1 MRQAGISWAS
11 VSLWVFVAAGG
22 LAEPAPGATLA
33 ELVGRISETEIEGHI
48 AALEGPRY
56 TAAEQALT
64 LAYIE
69 AELTSYGYAVAHQTA
84 GSSEN
89 LIAAIEGDVDPNRV
103 FVVGAH
109 FDTVSGSPG
118 ADDDASGVAAV
129 LEIARVLVGRRSD
142 YTIHLVFFAL
152 EEVGMAGSETYAQT
166 ASTGAV
172 DVIGMVSLDM
182 IAYTCD
188 TPGCQFTIPDIPGCL
203 DFANPIPDVGT
214 FIGAVSNTASAD
226 LLADFAMRA
235 RRHVPPLEVETGTVA
250 GAGECFPDSRRSDH
264 KSFWDEGFP
273 AMVLGDGGEARNPH
287 YHQASDTLATLDIP
301 FAANVTRAVMVSAA
315 IDAHLDF
322 EPSAVPALDI
332 AMRGVLA
339 AALSAA
345 GILAR
350 EKTGPERGRER
361 V

>member
-1 MRQAGISWAS
+1 MRQAGISWAW
-11 VSLWVFVAAGG
+11 VSLLVFVAAGG
-22 LAEPAPGATLA
+22 LPGSATGATLA

-56 TAAEQALT
+56 TPAEQAAT
-64 LAYIE
+64 LAHLE

-109 FDTVSGSPG
+109 FDTVSDTPG
-118 ADDDASGVAAV
+118 ADDNASGVAAV
-129 LEIARVLVGRRSD
+129 LEIARVLAGRRSD

-152 EEVGMAGSETYAQT
+152 EEVGMDGSETYAQT
-166 ASTGAV
+166 ASAEGV
-172 DVIGMVSLDM
+172 NVIGMVSLDM

-188 TPGCQFTIPDIPGCL
+188 TPGCQIVIPEIPGCL
-203 DFANPIPDVGT
+203 SFENPIPDVGT

-226 LLADFAMRA
+226 LLADFAVRA
-235 RRHVPPLEVETGTVA
+235 RRQVPALEVETGTVA
-250 GAGECFPDSRRSDH
+250 GVGECFPDSRRSDH

-273 AMVLGDGGEARNPH
+273 AMVLSDGAEARNPH
-287 YHQASDTLATLDIP
+287 YHQASDTLETLDLA
-301 FAANVTRAVMVSAA
+301 FATNVARAAMVSAA
-315 IDAHLDF
+315 IDAHLDV
-322 EPSAVPALDI
+322 EPPALPALGI
-332 AMRGVLA
+332 AMHGVLA

-345 GILAR
+345 GILAGIKR
-350 EKTGPERGRER
+350 
-361 V
+361 